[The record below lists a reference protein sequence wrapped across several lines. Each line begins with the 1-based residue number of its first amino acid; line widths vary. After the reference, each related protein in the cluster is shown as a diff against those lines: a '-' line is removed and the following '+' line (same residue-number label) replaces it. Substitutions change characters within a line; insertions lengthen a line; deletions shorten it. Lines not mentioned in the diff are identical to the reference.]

1 MKFKHVEQVAVFYEP
16 QPGRRQKVGRLAFK
30 DHRALFEYDGGFL
43 ASKIELSPF
52 HLRLQPGVFE
62 GDARKMDGLMGVFD
76 DSLPDGWGR
85 LLIDR
90 RAVELGLSAAK
101 VTPLDRLT
109 LVGSRSMGA
118 LVYEPEVS
126 LDEPTTINP
135 TEFEKEVET
144 VLKDMTGA
152 NLERLIAM
160 GGSPKGARPKLLVQL
175 APDGAVYS
183 GSRTTREG
191 FSSWLIKFP
200 AAIDHRHAGA
210 LEHAYFMMA
219 ERAGIAVPR
228 TQLLAKTK
236 RHPGY
241 FAIERFDRV
250 QDQRVHMHTAGGL
263 LHLPNPYPAL
273 DYADLIKLTRR
284 LVRNE
289 VAVTEMFRRACFNVF
304 AHNRDDHP
312 RNFAFLMTE
321 DGAWNLS
328 PAYDLTFAEG
338 PRGEHTTLVAGEGP
352 APGMAALRRLAK
364 DTDVKNSETVIDRVR
379 DAVASFAKFAD
390 EAGVPAKLRAS
401 TAKAISAALKR

>member
-16 QPGRRQKVGRLAFK
+16 RPDRRQKVGRLAFK
-30 DHRALFEYDGGFL
+30 DHRALFEYDGAFL
-43 ASKIELSPF
+43 GSKIELSPF
-52 HLRLQPGVFE
+52 NLRLHPGVFE

-90 RAVELGLSAAK
+90 RAVELGLSAAR

-126 LDEPTTINP
+126 LDEPTIIKLS
-135 TEFEKEVET
+135 ELEKEVET
-144 VLKDMTGA
+144 VLADTRGPD
-152 NLERLIAM
+152 LERLIAM

-175 APDGAVYS
+175 APDGTVHFGA
-183 GSRTTREG
+183 RAMREG

-200 AAIDHRHAGA
+200 APVDHRHAGA
-210 LEHAYFMMA
+210 LEHAYFLMA
-219 ERAGIAVPR
+219 AHAGIAVPR
-228 TQLLAKTK
+228 TQLLARTK

-250 QDQRVHMHTAGGL
+250 RGQRVHMHTAGGL
-263 LHLPNPYPAL
+263 LHLPSPYPAL

-289 VAVTEMFRRACFNVF
+289 VAVSEMFRRACFNVF
-304 AHNRDDHP
+304 AKNRDDHA
-312 RNFAFLMTE
+312 RNFAFLMSE
-321 DGAWNLS
+321 DGSWELS
-328 PAYDLTFAEG
+328 PAYDLTLAEG
-338 PRGEHTTLVAGEGP
+338 PGGEHTTLVAGEGR
-352 APGMAALRRLAK
+352 APGIDALRRLAK
-364 DTDVKNSETVIDRVR
+364 DTDVKKADAVIEQVR
-379 DAVASFAKFAD
+379 DAVASFAVFAD
-390 EAGVPAKLRAS
+390 EAGVPAALRNA
-401 TAKAISAALKR
+401 TAKAIR